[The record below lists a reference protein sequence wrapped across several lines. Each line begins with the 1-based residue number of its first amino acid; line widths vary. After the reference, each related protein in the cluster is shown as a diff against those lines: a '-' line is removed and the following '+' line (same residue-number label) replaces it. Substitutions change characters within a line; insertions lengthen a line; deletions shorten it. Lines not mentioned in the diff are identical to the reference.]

1 MGAFG
6 ALDPSSNLGRAII
19 INNNANADSANGVVS
34 NKKKV
39 YVTRRI
45 LEPALSILSRECQ
58 VMLNKKPSPPSR
70 KEILKNVAG
79 KAGILCMLTDRIDA
93 HVMDTAGSNLQV
105 ISSYSTGFEHIDV
118 KEATARGIYV
128 TYTADILAEA
138 TADLTF
144 GLILACA
151 RNIVRAD
158 EYTRN
163 KKWKIAWSPDLM
175 LGYNVHGSTL
185 GIIGLGRIGSAV
197 VRRARGF
204 NMRVL
209 YYNRKRNQQLESELK
224 VTYAELDEL
233 LTQSDFVSIN
243 TTLNSASNQLIDST
257 KLRLMKKTAF
267 LINTARGQ
275 VVKEVDLVRTLKRN
289 QIAGAGLDVFEAE
302 PLPRSN
308 PLLKMK
314 NVILL
319 PHIGS
324 ATYQTRSKMAEV
336 AARNLL
342 DVLIE
347 KKEPNPKFLVNP
359 EAKNIRPL

>member
-1 MGAFG
+1 
-6 ALDPSSNLGRAII
+6 
-19 INNNANADSANGVVS
+19 VS
-34 NKKKV
+34 NKKRKKKKNNDNNV

-45 LEPALSILSRECQ
+45 PEPALSILSTKCQ
-58 VMLNKKPSPPSR
+58 VTLNKEPRPPSR
-70 KEILKNVAG
+70 EEILKNVAG

-93 HVMDTAGSNLQV
+93 NVMDKAGSNLKV

-128 TYTADILAEA
+128 TFIADILAEA
-138 TADLTF
+138 TADLAF

-151 RNIVRAD
+151 RNIVSAD
-158 EYTRN
+158 EYTRS

-175 LGYNVHGSTL
+175 LGYNVHGRTL

-197 VRRARGF
+197 ARRARGF
-204 NMRVL
+204 NMKVL
-209 YYNRKRNQQLESELK
+209 YHNRNRNQQLESELR

-233 LTQSDFVSIN
+233 LAQSDFVSIH
-243 TTLNSASNQLIDST
+243 TTLNSASHQLIDKS
-257 KLRLMKKTAF
+257 KLRLMKKSAF

-275 VVKEVDLVRTLKRN
+275 VVKEGDLIRILKRN
-289 QIAGAGLDVFEAE
+289 QIAGAGLDVFETE
-302 PLPRSN
+302 PLPGSN

-314 NVILL
+314 NVVLL

-324 ATYQTRSKMAEV
+324 STYQTRSKMAEV

-359 EAKNIRPL
+359 EVKNVRPL

>member
-1 MGAFG
+1 
-6 ALDPSSNLGRAII
+6 
-19 INNNANADSANGVVS
+19 VS
-34 NKKKV
+34 NSKKKV

-45 LEPALSILSRECQ
+45 LEPALSILLTECQ
-58 VMLNKKPSPPSR
+58 VTLNKKPHPPSR
-70 KEILKNVAG
+70 KELLKNVAG
-79 KAGILCMLTDRIDA
+79 KDGILCMLTDRIDA
-93 HVMDTAGSNLQV
+93 HVMDNAGSNLKI

-138 TADLTF
+138 TADLAF

-158 EYTRN
+158 EYTRH
-163 KKWKIAWSPDLM
+163 KKWKSAWSPDLM

-197 VRRARGF
+197 ARRARGF
-204 NMRVL
+204 NMKVI
-209 YYNRKRNQQLESELK
+209 YHNRKRKLQLESELNA
-224 VTYAELDEL
+224 TYVELEEL
-233 LTQSDFVSIN
+233 LAQSDFVSIH
-243 TTLNSASNQLIDST
+243 TTLNSASHQLIDST
-257 KLRLMKKTAF
+257 KLRLMKNTAF

-275 VVKEVDLVRTLKRN
+275 IVKEVDLIRTLKHN
-289 QIAGAGLDVFEAE
+289 QIAGAGLDVFETE
-302 PLPRSN
+302 PLPESN
-308 PLLKMK
+308 PLFKMK
-314 NVILL
+314 NVVLL

-342 DVLIE
+342 DVLVE
-347 KKEPNPKFLVNP
+347 KVPNPKFLVNP
-359 EAKNIRPL
+359 EVK

>member
-1 MGAFG
+1 MQMQIVLNGA
-6 ALDPSSNLGRAII
+6 
-19 INNNANADSANGVVS
+19 VS
-34 NKKKV
+34 KKKNKV

-45 LEPALSILSRECQ
+45 LEPALSILSTECQ
-58 VMLNKKPSPPSR
+58 VTLNKRPSPPSR
-70 KEILKNVAG
+70 EEILKNVAG

-93 HVMDTAGSNLQV
+93 EVLDKAGSNLKV

-138 TADLTF
+138 TADLAF

-151 RNIVRAD
+151 RNIVSAD
-158 EYTRN
+158 EYVKN
-163 KKWKIAWSPDLM
+163 KKWKVAWAPDLM
-175 LGYNVHGSTL
+175 LGYDVHGATL

-197 VRRARGF
+197 ARRARGF
-204 NMRVL
+204 NMKVL
-209 YYNRKRNQQLESELK
+209 YHNRKRNQQLESELR
-224 VTYAELDEL
+224 VTYVELDEL
-233 LTQSDFVSIN
+233 LAQSDFVSIH
-243 TTLNSASNQLIDST
+243 TTLNSASHQLIDKT

-275 VVKEVDLVRTLKRN
+275 VVKGVDLVRILKRN
-289 QIAGAGLDVFEAE
+289 QIAGAGLDVFETE

-314 NVILL
+314 NVVLL

-342 DVLIE
+342 DVLVE
-347 KKEPNPKFLVNP
+347 KEPNPKFLVNP
-359 EAKNIRPL
+359 EVKSVRPF

>member
-1 MGAFG
+1 
-6 ALDPSSNLGRAII
+6 
-19 INNNANADSANGVVS
+19 VS
-34 NKKKV
+34 NKKINKV
-39 YVTRRI
+39 YVTRRM
-45 LEPALSILSRECQ
+45 LEPALSILSTECQ
-58 VMLNKKPSPPSR
+58 VTLNKRSRPPSR
-70 KEILKNVAG
+70 EEILKNVAG
-79 KAGILCMLTDRIDA
+79 KAGILCTLTEKIDA
-93 HVMDTAGSNLQV
+93 HVMDKAGSNLKV

-128 TYTADILAEA
+128 TFTADILAEA

-151 RNIVRAD
+151 RNIVNAD
-158 EYTRN
+158 EYVRN
-163 KKWKIAWSPDLM
+163 KRWKVAWSPDLM
-175 LGYNVHGSTL
+175 LGYNVYGSTL
-185 GIIGLGRIGSAV
+185 GIIGLGRIGLAV
-197 VRRARGF
+197 ARRARGF
-204 NMRVL
+204 NMKVL
-209 YYNRKRNQQLESELK
+209 YHNRKRNQQLESELR

-233 LTQSDFVSIN
+233 LTQSDFVSIH
-243 TTLNSASNQLIDST
+243 TTLNSASHQLIDKT
-257 KLRLMKKTAF
+257 KLKLMKKTAF

-275 VVKEVDLVRTLKRN
+275 VVKEVDLVMTLKRN
-289 QIAGAGLDVFEAE
+289 QIAGAGLDVFETE
-302 PLPRSN
+302 PLPWSN

-314 NVILL
+314 NVVLL

-359 EAKNIRPL
+359 EVKNVRPL

>member
-1 MGAFG
+1 M
-6 ALDPSSNLGRAII
+6 
-19 INNNANADSANGVVS
+19 
-34 NKKKV
+34 
-39 YVTRRI
+39 TRRI
-45 LEPALSILSRECQ
+45 LEPALSILSTECQ
-58 VMLNKKPSPPSR
+58 VTLNKKPHPPSR
-70 KEILKNVAG
+70 KELLKNVAG
-79 KAGILCMLTDRIDA
+79 KDGILCMLTDRIDA
-93 HVMDTAGSNLQV
+93 YVMDIAGSNLKI

-138 TADLTF
+138 TADLAF

-158 EYTRN
+158 EYTRH
-163 KKWKIAWSPDLM
+163 KKWKSEWSPDLM

-197 VRRARGF
+197 ARRARGF
-204 NMRVL
+204 NMKVI
-209 YYNRKRNQQLESELK
+209 YHNRKRNRQLEAKLNATYVEL
-224 VTYAELDEL
+224 EEL
-233 LTQSDFVSIN
+233 LAQSDFVSIH
-243 TTLNSASNQLIDST
+243 TTLNSASHQLIDST

-275 VVKEVDLVRTLKRN
+275 VIKEVDLIRTLKHN
-289 QIAGAGLDVFEAE
+289 QIAGAGLDVFETE
-302 PLPRSN
+302 PLPESN
-308 PLLKMK
+308 PLFKMK
-314 NVILL
+314 NVVLL

-342 DVLIE
+342 DVLAE
-347 KKEPNPKFLVNP
+347 KVPNPKFLVNP
-359 EAKNIRPL
+359 EVKSVRSL